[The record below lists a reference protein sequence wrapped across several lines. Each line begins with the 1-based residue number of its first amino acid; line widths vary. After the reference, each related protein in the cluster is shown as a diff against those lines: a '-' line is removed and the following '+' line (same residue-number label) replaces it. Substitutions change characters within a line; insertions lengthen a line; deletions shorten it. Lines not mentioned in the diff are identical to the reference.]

1 MEEKTPEQ
9 LKAIEE
15 IRKPD
20 NFPIWVIFVLIV
32 IIFLFFWYLSRDNGG
47 TRSNS
52 SALKDTTTILHIE
65 SSPVI

>member
-52 SALKDTTTILHIE
+52 SALKDTTTILQIE